1 MACRPAGPGCGPVFP
16 PDGPPGLVADSRDGR
31 SGLPRATGLSRS
43 AGRLARRGRRRL
55 PARPGPAVRCAAHPV
70 AVGLG
75 AEDGQ
80 RPVRIARSANDLGAG
95 PPRRPGRAASFWAS
109 RAACSA
115 RARAL
120 VRRPVPGRPHRPD
133 RHRSNCMARRPAS
146 CDAIFWRIHG
156 EVPSSPGTVAPGHDG
171 YASGLRDRPADQEL
185 PCMLTTYSCAEHAL
199 ACQPAAGKRA
209 GASGRRAVTQGCGGV
224 PDSSG

>member
-16 PDGPPGLVADSRDGR
+16 PDGRRGLVADSRDGR

-43 AGRLARRGRRRL
+43 AGRPARRGRRRL

-70 AVGLG
+70 G
-75 AEDGQ
+75 
-80 RPVRIARSANDLGAG
+80 R
-95 PPRRPGRAASFWAS
+95 PRRGRWPASCKDRQKRERSRRGPASAAGARAASFWAS
-109 RAACSA
+109 RAGCSA

-120 VRRPVPGRPHRPD
+120 VRRPVPGLPHRPD

-146 CDAIFWRIHG
+146 SDAIFWRIHG

-209 GASGRRAVTQGCGGV
+209 RASGRRAVTPGCGGV

>member
-55 PARPGPAVRCAAHPV
+55 PARHGPAVRCAAHPV

-80 RPVRIARSANDLGAG
+80 RPVRIARSASDLGAG

-109 RAACSA
+109 RAGCSA
-115 RARAL
+115 WARAWSGAL
-120 VRRPVPGRPHRPD
+120 CLGAP
-133 RHRSNCMARRPAS
+133 
-146 CDAIFWRIHG
+146 IFWRIHG
-156 EVPSSPGTVAPGHDG
+156 EVPSSPGTIAPGHDG
-171 YASGLRDRPADQEL
+171 YAGGLRDRPADQEL

-199 ACQPAAGKRA
+199 ACQPAVGKRA
-209 GASGRRAVTQGCGGV
+209 GASGRRAVTPGCGGV